1 MTSETDAEFLDSMEQ
16 WVIGSLVFKREHRER
31 LFTLAR
37 RGAHLCGIARSLGWP
52 DDGGEGAF
60 EFVVRLTR
68 EVALEDARRG
78 AAVQWRPI
86 EEAPKD
92 ELILVGPT
100 KRMGTCAA
108 MNHSRDGWVT
118 ETCADWV
125 PIYTPTHWMPLPPPP
140 AGETNE

>member
-1 MTSETDAEFLDSMEQ
+1 MTSETDAEFVADME
-16 WVIGSLVFKREHRER
+16 WLHSHDREAALPPEKLAR
-31 LFTLAR
+31 LF
-37 RGAHLCGIARSLGWP
+37 
-52 DDGGEGAF
+52 
-60 EFVVRLTR
+60 
-68 EVALEDARRG
+68 ALARRG

-100 KRMGTCAA
+100 KRMGICAA

-125 PIYTPTHWMPLPPPP
+125 PIYTPTHFMPLPPPS
-140 AGETNE
+140 AGEA